1 MLSHF
6 SVAIMICAML
16 IKLGIRGQEL
26 AMAKKL
32 CQSLLTA
39 ISEENAWSI
48 VGST

>member
-1 MLSHF
+1 MLSYF

-32 CQSLLTA
+32 CQSPLTT
-39 ISEENAWSI
+39 ISEENAWSV